1 MAEGTDRELIHRTIE
16 RLQQL
21 TELFEAR
28 RQQLARAVGLTE
40 QQWRVLEEISTEH
53 FIPSLFARDRESSAA
68 AVSKVLRQLIDKE
81 LVRVSISDK
90 DARQRD
96 YELSDAGK
104 RVMSELRQRRQ
115 HAIDAI
121 WRGLPE
127 RDLTSFEALGAEL
140 VARIQHYAKTENGNG

>member
-1 MAEGTDRELIHRTIE
+1 MSEGADRELIHRTIA

-28 RQQLARAVGLTE
+28 RQQLARSVGLTE

-104 RVMSELRQRRQ
+104 RVMSELRTRRQ

-121 WRGLPE
+121 WSGLPE
-127 RDLTSFEALGAEL
+127 RDLKSFEALGAEL
-140 VARIQHYAKTENGNG
+140 VARIQHYAKTETDNG

>member
-1 MAEGTDRELIHRTIE
+1 MSACADHALIHRAIE

-21 TELFEAR
+21 TELVEQR
-28 RQQLARAVGLTE
+28 RRQLARSVGLTE

-81 LVRVSISDK
+81 LVRASISDR
-90 DARQRD
+90 DARQRE
-96 YELSDAGK
+96 YELTDRGK
-104 RVMSELRQRRQ
+104 RTMAELRHRRQ

-121 WRGLPE
+121 WTGLPARE
-127 RDLTSFEALGAEL
+127 LTAFEAMGTEL
-140 VARIQHYAKTENGNG
+140 VARIQDYAKTENQDG

>member
-1 MAEGTDRELIHRTIE
+1 MPMSEGADRELIHRTIE

-28 RQQLARAVGLTE
+28 RQQLARSVGLTE
-40 QQWRVLEEISTEH
+40 QQWRVLEEISTAH

-96 YELSDAGK
+96 YELSDSGK
-104 RVMSELRQRRQ
+104 RVMSELRTRRQ
-115 HAIDAI
+115 HAID
-121 WRGLPE
+121 
-127 RDLTSFEALGAEL
+127 
-140 VARIQHYAKTENGNG
+140 